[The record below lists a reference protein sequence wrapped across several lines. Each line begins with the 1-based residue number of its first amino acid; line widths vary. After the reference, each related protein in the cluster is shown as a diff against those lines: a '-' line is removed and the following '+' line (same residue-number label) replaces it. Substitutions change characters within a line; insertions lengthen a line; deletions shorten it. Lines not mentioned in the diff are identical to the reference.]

1 MVASGLPT
9 TNGDKHIKEVADF
22 ALAVLVGFYK
32 KFVTETNNFTH
43 IILHVELSH
52 QI

>member
-22 ALAVLVGFYK
+22 ALAVLVGF
-32 KFVTETNNFTH
+32 
-43 IILHVELSH
+43 
-52 QI
+52 